1 MIAIDL
7 IKQKALDV
15 DRKTMQEINF
25 IGNLERNRNKN
36 NEEQI
41 ETVLDFSQGTV
52 TVFVY
57 DHY

>member
-15 DRKTMQEINF
+15 DRKTRQEINF

-36 NEEQI
+36 NEE
-41 ETVLDFSQGTV
+41 
-52 TVFVY
+52 
-57 DHY
+57 